1 MTTART
7 AQEAKEEVRNAID
20 IAQVVGERVP
30 LRRAGRT
37 WKGLCPFH
45 AEKTPSFTVNPERQ
59 IWHCFGCNKGGDVF
73 AFLMEID
80 KVTFPEALQA
90 LAERAGIDLPRSEA
104 TAGDK
109 RRDRLYQ
116 ATSLASDFFQANL
129 HAEPGA
135 PARQYLAGRGF
146 DRPMLERFHIGYA
159 PAGWDG
165 LKTALGKLLPIEV
178 LEEAGLVVRRGDGGH
193 YDRFRNRITFPIEIA
208 QGKLAGFGARAVDA
222 EDTPKYLN
230 SPESPI
236 YRKGSVLFG
245 LTLARNAIRE
255 KRQVLVC
262 EGNLDVVRLHA
273 AGFAN
278 SVCTSGTALTID
290 QARALARFEAEAILV
305 YDGDDAGIRAA
316 DRALEPMLV
325 AGLQVKVLLLPEGE
339 DPDSYILQNGA
350 QAFAGLIEG
359 AMDVASFLAT
369 ARLSTPGANP
379 TQEAR
384 VKRYVE
390 LLGRVEDPVRR
401 RLMVRR
407 GAVAFGVEEDVLLEA
422 LGRRKGGGRR
432 PLGPRPAGSLAASAV
447 ASPGS
452 AGASGAT
459 GGGPGEPAGP
469 AAAGT
474 ETGAP
479 EPPEVIDPIER
490 ELAARCLTEDGAVLE
505 IAQNGG
511 VSCFRSKNLRSLLG
525 DWITMGRAP
534 LPDELRALESL
545 DGFARSLLAEHPVE
559 EERTDEKARKVARD
573 LLRRL
578 EERRIRASLQELDRA
593 IRQAERARAGDLDRL
608 VAERRDLASKLHG
621 TNSFQDQ
628 RRNHPAAS

>member
-1 MTTART
+1 MTTTRT
-7 AQEAKEEVRNAID
+7 LQEAKEEVRNAID
-20 IAQVVGERVP
+20 IAQVIGERVP

-80 KVTFPEALQA
+80 KSTFPEALQV

-109 RRDRLYQ
+109 QRDRLYQ
-116 ATSLASDFFQANL
+116 ATALASDFFQASFYSE
-129 HAEPGA
+129 AGSS
-135 PARQYLAGRGF
+135 ARQYLAGRGF

-165 LKTALGKLLPIEV
+165 LKTALGKLLPVDV

-193 YDRFRNRITFPIEIA
+193 YDRFRNRIMFPIEIA
-208 QGKLAGFGARAVDA
+208 AGRLAGFGARAVDP

-245 LTLARNAIRE
+245 LTLARGAIRE
-255 KRQVLVC
+255 RRQVLVC

-273 AGFAN
+273 AGFAH

-316 DRALEPMLV
+316 DRALEPMLA

-339 DPDSYILQNGA
+339 DPDSFLLQNGA
-350 QAFAGLIEG
+350 QAFAGLVEG
-359 AMDVASFLAT
+359 AMDVAAFLAS
-369 ARLSTPGANP
+369 ARLSSPGANP

-422 LGRRKGGGRR
+422 LGRRKGVGRR
-432 PLGPRPAGSLAASAV
+432 PLQPRQAGTQVTGPSSGD
-447 ASPGS
+447 PGRV
-452 AGASGAT
+452 
-459 GGGPGEPAGP
+459 
-469 AAAGT
+469 AAAATPAPRGD
-474 ETGAP
+474 AP
-479 EPPEVIDPIER
+479 EATEIIDPIER
-490 ELAARCLTEDGAVLE
+490 ELAARCLTEDGAILE
-505 IAQNGG
+505 VAQTGG
-511 VSCFRSKNLRSLLG
+511 VSCFRSKNLRALLS
-525 DWITMGRAP
+525 DWLTMGRAP
-534 LPDELRALESL
+534 LPD
-545 DGFARSLLAEHPVE
+545 
-559 EERTDEKARKVARD
+559 
-573 LLRRL
+573 
-578 EERRIRASLQELDRA
+578 
-593 IRQAERARAGDLDRL
+593 
-608 VAERRDLASKLHG
+608 
-621 TNSFQDQ
+621 
-628 RRNHPAAS
+628 

>member
-1 MTTART
+1 MTTTRT
-7 AQEAKEEVRNAID
+7 PQEAKEEVRNAID
-20 IAQVVGERVP
+20 IAQVIGERVP

-116 ATSLASDFFQANL
+116 ATALAKDFFEANL
-129 HAEPGA
+129 YSEAGA
-135 PARQYLAGRGF
+135 HARQYLAGRGF

-208 QGKLAGFGARAVDA
+208 AGRLAGFGARAVDP

-245 LTLARNAIRE
+245 LTLARTAIRE

-273 AGFAN
+273 MGFAH

-290 QARALARFEAEAILV
+290 QARALARFDAAAILV

-316 DRALEPMLV
+316 DRALEPMLT
-325 AGLQVKVLLLPEGE
+325 AGLQVSILLLPEGE
-339 DPDSYILQNGA
+339 DPDSYLLQHGS
-350 QAFAGLIEG
+350 QAFAGLVDG
-359 AMDVASFLAT
+359 AMDAAAFLAT
-369 ARLSTPGANP
+369 ARISAPGANP
-379 TQEAR
+379 TPEAR

-422 LGRRKGGGRR
+422 LGRKKGVGRR
-432 PLGPRPAGSLAASAV
+432 PMAPRAAVPAPAAPA
-447 ASPGS
+447 
-452 AGASGAT
+452 
-459 GGGPGEPAGP
+459 GEPAGRP
-469 AAAGT
+469 MPRSEAS
-474 ETGAP
+474 EVS
-479 EPPEVIDPIER
+479 EVIDPIER
-490 ELAARCLTEDGAVLE
+490 ELAARCLTEDGAVVEVAL
-505 IAQNGG
+505 NGG
-511 VSCFRSKNLRSLLG
+511 VSCFRSNNLRALLS
-525 DWITMGRAP
+525 DWLTMGRAP
-534 LPDELRALESL
+534 LPEELKALESL

-559 EERTDEKARKVARD
+559 EGVSDEMARKVARE

-578 EERRIRASLQELDRA
+578 GERRIRASLAELDRA
-593 IRQAERARAGDLDRL
+593 IRQAERSREGDLDRL
-608 VAERRDLASKLHG
+608 VAERRDLASKLHSG
-621 TNSFQDQ
+621 NSFEDQ